1 MERRSF
7 IKLAGVAAGMCVI
20 PPSLYF
26 IAPGLKKYATLVLK
40 KELYYLK
47 LEPKGVER
55 YIEDYF
61 NATGNNM
68 VSTLKWKVLF
78 YKNAGWEN
86 SSHISDLIKY
96 YLLSSDFFINK
107 TDESKL
113 VNYLGLFNSYKSP
126 FPNPYSYV
134 LYPPSEIGEPPR

>member
-1 MERRSF
+1 
-7 IKLAGVAAGMCVI
+7 
-20 PPSLYF
+20 
-26 IAPGLKKYATLVLK
+26 VLK